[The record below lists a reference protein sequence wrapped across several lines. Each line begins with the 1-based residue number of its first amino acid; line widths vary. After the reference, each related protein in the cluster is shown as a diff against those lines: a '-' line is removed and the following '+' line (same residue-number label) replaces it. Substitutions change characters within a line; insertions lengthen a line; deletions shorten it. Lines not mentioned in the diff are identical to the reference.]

1 MCPKCGGGMPEFT
14 ITMIDARGACN
25 ACKVG
30 GVVQETCD
38 ASEVSGCY
46 CRSYLTINGVSA
58 C

>member
-1 MCPKCGGGMPEFT
+1 MPEFS
-14 ITMIDARGACN
+14 ITMIDARGARN

-30 GVVQETCD
+30 GVVRETCD

-46 CRSYLTINGVSA
+46 RRSYLTINGISA